1 MSLAVACALGSLL
14 SAAVVDV
21 VFRRYSMQERSRGM
35 YVLLAG
41 IMWALLQCVA
51 ISLRATD
58 LALTRDALL
67 VSCLAGLIIALA
79 NLLFI
84 ESLGR
89 ISVGLAA
96 TIYRLNTIAVVV
108 LAVLL
113 LGEDLTAR
121 KIIGVGLGVLGVLA
135 LYEQTGSSGAGS
147 AFRLFFLL
155 AIAASLLRAL
165 WGIVLK
171 AGSLAAIDPQLM
183 MLMSA
188 LGFVVV
194 GAVYARLWE
203 GRLRLTA
210 PKLGYGAVT
219 GTLLFLVAN
228 LVMLAVQHGE
238 ASIVVPIA
246 NMSFMASLA
255 LSVLLGMERLTWR
268 KLLAIA
274 LAAAAIIVLADLLP
288 SFLRL

>member
-1 MSLAVACALGSLL
+1 MNVAVAYALGSLL
-14 SAAVVDV
+14 SAAVMDV

-41 IMWALLQCVA
+41 TVWALLQCIA
-51 ISLRATD
+51 ISLRDTS
-58 LALTRDALL
+58 LVLGRDALL
-67 VSCLAGLIIALA
+67 VSCLAGMLIALA

-121 KIIGVGLGVLGVLA
+121 KTIGVGLGVLGVLA
-135 LYEQTGSSGAGS
+135 LYQPMGSSGAGN
-147 AFRLFFLL
+147 AFRVFFLL
-155 AIAASLLRAL
+155 AVAASLLRAL

-188 LGFVVV
+188 LGFVIV
-194 GAVYARLWE
+194 GAAYARLWE

-210 PKLGYGAVT
+210 PKLAYGVAT
-219 GTLLFLVAN
+219 GGLLFLVAN

-255 LSVLLGMERLTWR
+255 LSVVLGMERLTGR
-268 KLLAIA
+268 KVLAIL
-274 LAAAAIIVLADLLP
+274 LAAAAILVLADLAP
-288 SFLRL
+288 GFR

>member
-1 MSLAVACALGSLL
+1 MSLAVTYALGSLL
-14 SAAVVDV
+14 SAAVMDV
-21 VFRRYSMQERSRGM
+21 VFRRYSMQERSRGT

-41 IMWALLQCVA
+41 IAWALLQCIA
-51 ISLRATD
+51 ISLRGTS
-58 LALTRDALL
+58 LALGRDALL
-67 VSCLAGLIIALA
+67 YSGFAGLLIALA

-108 LAVLL
+108 LAVVL

-121 KIIGVGLGVLGVLA
+121 KVTGVGLGVLGVLA
-135 LYEQTGSSGAGS
+135 LYQSTGAGGTGG

-165 WGIVLK
+165 WGVVLK
-171 AGSLAAIDPQLM
+171 AGSLAAFDPQLM

-194 GAVYARLWE
+194 GAAYARLWE

-210 PKLGYGAVT
+210 PKLAYGVAT
-219 GTLLFLVAN
+219 GGLLFLVAN

-255 LSVLLGMERLTWR
+255 LSVALGMERLTGR
-268 KLLAIA
+268 KVLAIV
-274 LAAAAIIVLADLLP
+274 LAVGAILVLADLVP
-288 SFLRL
+288 GIH